1 MAYSPNPTV
10 EQYTHALFDP
20 SFFLFPIPHPLSLP
34 LHFRGVGCPPPFIYS
49 PRNRTTTTHTR
60 YKAHQSYTRNVGTF
74 KKSRYSKCSN
84 NFSTHFRQGYPLK
97 TT

>member
-60 YKAHQSYTRNVGTF
+60 YKAHQDTLEMLVHLSNLDIPSAATTF
-74 KKSRYSKCSN
+74 PPISDKGIR
-84 NFSTHFRQGYPLK
+84 
-97 TT
+97 